1 MIQTSIRKY
10 SVRNGMTQV
19 VLSWSAM
26 ARAFRLRRILAR
38 DRLDPWILKK
48 RMYYS
53 QSWFWEP
60 PAITRWFF
68 TGACVQGINC
78 VHGMAYHLNAFG
90 GRARAGHEN
99 DAVTWCRARTPDQ
112 KAITSE

>member
-1 MIQTSIRKY
+1 MIQTSIREY
-10 SVRNGMTQV
+10 RVRHDMTTV

-38 DRLDPWILKK
+38 DRLDSWILKK

-68 TGACVQGINC
+68 IGACAQGINC
-78 VHGMAYHLNAFG
+78 VHGMAYHLNAW
-90 GRARAGHEN
+90 ACAGHEN
-99 DAVTWCRARTPDQ
+99 DAVAYMVPGAHPGQ